1 MREKEATA
9 IASYHWQIEG
19 VFKMF
24 NIGSLA
30 RSLVNPISIAQL
42 ALGPAGWA
50 SLAMRTLGPQLA
62 MNLLQQVG
70 QRMGLPQQSIDLAQG
85 IFASAM
91 GQPGLAQQNLAQS
104 VAGIMQGGFSAREI
118 AQTQRE
124 AASIVRQMTDTMLER
139 LRNGDDREEGG
150 VRGGESR
157 LVALARAL
165 GKVMDGKMNEM
176 IDIGNKIDKSDKTGE
191 LSAQMQALSQELA
204 LVASALN
211 NTIKS
216 VGEANTNMAR
226 KS

>member
-1 MREKEATA
+1 
-9 IASYHWQIEG
+9 
-19 VFKMF
+19 
-24 NIGSLA
+24 
-30 RSLVNPISIAQL
+30 
-42 ALGPAGWA
+42 
-50 SLAMRTLGPQLA
+50 
-62 MNLLQQVG
+62 
-70 QRMGLPQQSIDLAQG
+70 
-85 IFASAM
+85 
-91 GQPGLAQQNLAQS
+91 
-104 VAGIMQGGFSAREI
+104 
-118 AQTQRE
+118 
-124 AASIVRQMTDTMLER
+124 MTDTMLER

>member
-1 MREKEATA
+1 
-9 IASYHWQIEG
+9 
-19 VFKMF
+19 MF

-42 ALGPAGWA
+42 AMGPAGWA

-62 MNLLQQVG
+62 MNLIQQVG

-85 IFASAM
+85 IFAGAM

-124 AASIVRQMTDTMLER
+124 AANIVREMTDTMLER

>member
-1 MREKEATA
+1 MSLA
-9 IASYHWQIEG
+9 IKFLG
-19 VFKMF
+19 VIDMF
-24 NIGSLA
+24 NLGSIA

-62 MNLLQQVG
+62 MNLIQQVG

-124 AASIVRQMTDTMLER
+124 ATNIVREMTDTMLER

>member
-1 MREKEATA
+1 
-9 IASYHWQIEG
+9 
-19 VFKMF
+19 MF

-50 SLAMRTLGPQLA
+50 SLAMQTLGPQLA